1 MPPDTVNHLADVL
14 DAHAPR
20 DNRAVFDYLLDV
32 RERAWQIVQAGLC
45 LREDLACRDIQTIR
59 GLDGS
64 VVGNIHTY
72 TGDGSPVDWVVRSWV
87 GRPETGFTN
96 IHLTCWLTEDVEVP
110 HLGFALGTAPDV
122 FCYVD
127 FLPRYDPPA
136 SFEHLDRYHER
147 LNETWI
153 ALRRHPAYR
162 TFNPVH
168 LYTRS
173 TLSPIA
179 VCGLLPFD
187 DFRAVVEPVMLQYVA
202 KWVELVQ
209 AAEPTPPERRAAL
222 RARDVLVRR
231 TIVEKD
237 PANILADRLVGVP
250 MRERLVRILHAA
262 ERETHV

>member
-1 MPPDTVNHLADVL
+1 MSGDTVQHLADVL
-14 DAHAPR
+14 DAHVPR
-20 DNRAVFDYLLDV
+20 DNRAVFEYLLDV
-32 RERAWQIVQAGLC
+32 RERAWQMVQAGLS
-45 LREDLACRDIQTIR
+45 LREDLACRDLHAIR
-59 GLDGS
+59 ALDGS
-64 VVGNIHTY
+64 AVGEIHTY
-72 TGDGSPVDWVVRSWV
+72 TGAGSPVDWIVRSWI

-96 IHLTCWLTEDVEVP
+96 IHLTCWLSEAVDVP
-110 HLGFALGTAPDV
+110 HLGLALGTAPDV

-136 SFEHLDRYHER
+136 SFAHLDRYHEQM
-147 LNETWI
+147 NETWI
-153 ALRRHPAYR
+153 ALRRHPAYQ

-179 VCGLLPFD
+179 VCGLLPFA

-209 AAEPTPPERRAAL
+209 QAEPTPPELRPAL
-222 RARDVLVRR
+222 RARDELVRR

-237 PANILADRLVGVP
+237 PANVLADRMVGVP
-250 MRERLVRILHAA
+250 LRERLVRILHAG
-262 ERETHV
+262 ERESHG